1 MVLILLL
8 LKSFLPRET
17 LFSLSGCSFSSF
29 ELSTGAFFFLL
40 QIFVY
45 HGASSCLLTRVF
57 R

>member
-1 MVLILLL
+1 LLL